1 MDDFNLIEMGE
12 NYNTL
17 RGVNLEPF
25 KDPKQHKSKLLQELH
40 YYSQLTMEFYIIATG
55 APKDMKL
62 CLPYIKANMEQSLL
76 RKRFAELK
84 LITYELDDLV
94 LGIDCSNKEQV
105 YQAHHILRTTVNF
118 ILKILKLP
126 LAKIPKRNSSR
137 SKYGEL
143 VDDDIRC
150 LVVILE
156 DEALQNPI
164 PEKLL
169 PHLGLVIQN
178 LNEVVIRV

>member
-105 YQAHHILRTTVNF
+105 YQAHHILPSTSFSKSSNSHLRKYLNVIPHDQNTENSLMTISVVWLLS
-118 ILKILKLP
+118 LKTKPSKTLS
-126 LAKIPKRNSSR
+126 PKNSFHIS
-137 SKYGEL
+137 
-143 VDDDIRC
+143 V
-150 LVVILE
+150 
-156 DEALQNPI
+156 
-164 PEKLL
+164 
-169 PHLGLVIQN
+169 
-178 LNEVVIRV
+178 